1 MAGRKQEKVFKR
13 QSNAGSYC
21 QETVCIYAS
30 DITYFDRYAHIS
42 PAASFSN
49 FQAKNEEL
57 AETPLTTLAR
67 GGNSNL

>member
-1 MAGRKQEKVFKR
+1 MAGRKQEKVFER

-49 FQAKNEEL
+49 FQAKN
-57 AETPLTTLAR
+57 
-67 GGNSNL
+67 